1 MKSAGADGKAALKG
15 APPPPPKKPKFAALA
30 AVTLVRSFL
39 LPFA

>member
-15 APPPPPKKPKFAALA
+15 APPPPKKPKFAALA